1 MEVNA
6 EKGFVKY
13 SKLIEDD
20 AKMDNEPS
28 LILSQD
34 ATSNHPNVKNKQG
47 KDGCKILVGLS
58 LFL

>member
-6 EKGFVKY
+6 EKGFAKY
-13 SKLIEDD
+13 SKLIEDN

-34 ATSNHPNVKNKQG
+34 STTNHPNDKNEQPKVNS
-47 KDGCKILVGLS
+47 KT
-58 LFL
+58 